1 MSAGSEERGAG
12 DRPEIDLATRL
23 ARLDAFEAELVRKGA
38 PLLGSVNA
46 LSHADFFVVGA
57 ARRTLAQAR
66 GFKQLIEARNFP
78 CAAAILRMQI
88 DTAMRINALFLV
100 EDMSAACRSVLD
112 GARFNTLRD
121 RSGAKLSD
129 AHLRAKLAEEH
140 PWINPVYERASD
152 FVHLSGRHFYTSIAR
167 TDDTTRIATFTI
179 SGEDP
184 PRPDEIYF
192 EIVDAFLRASA
203 LVGTMILAYLG
214 IRAGLYRPDDR
225 IDEAPEHA
233 AEAPAA

>member
-23 ARLDAFEAELVRKGA
+23 ARLEAFEAELVRKGA

-121 RSGAKLSD
+121 RTGAKLSD

-152 FVHLSGRHFYTSIAR
+152 FVHLSGRHFYTSIAS

-184 PRPDEIYF
+184 PRPDETYF
-192 EIVDAFLRASA
+192 EVVDAFLRAST
-203 LVGTMILAYLG
+203 LVGTMILVYLG
-214 IRAGLYRPDDR
+214 IRAGLYRTDDGTGEAP
-225 IDEAPEHA
+225 DEA
-233 AEAPAA
+233 AEPPAV